1 MGFFKSFVNDQD
13 KTLNP
18 IHVIM
23 AFMVVN
29 AVGWVWYLILKNRV
43 MPALDGIAMLLGG
56 GGVAN
61 LAQQADNI
69 ISKFK
74 KHPDPD
80 SDVPVV
86 LKKIENQ

>member
-29 AVGWVWYLILKNRV
+29 AVGWVWYLVLKTHI
-43 MPALDGIAMLLGG
+43 MPALEGVALLLGG

-61 LAQQADNI
+61 LAQQADSI
-69 ISKFK
+69 IAKFK
-74 KHPDPD
+74 KHIDTD
-80 SDVPVV
+80 SDTPVI
-86 LKKIENQ
+86 LKKVE